1 MLNSDLYSSVLS
13 GHKMI
18 VVVCDNGGFA
28 VIERLQL
35 AQGGVSF
42 NNMIATSRVVAPI
55 TVDFAAHAASLG
67 AAAETVTTLDELD
80 QALARARQAKGTVVI
95 VVRTDPYA
103 WSEGG
108 AFWEVGVPEVSS
120 RPEVLE
126 ARQRMEDGKAHQRVG
141 L

>member
-35 AQGGVSF
+35 AQGGVAF
-42 NNMIATSRVVAPI
+42 NNMIATSRVVSAV

-67 AAAETVTTLDELD
+67 LHVRDGHGPG
-80 QALARARQAKGTVVI
+80 RARPGFGPGAPGQGHGGHRPAH
-95 VVRTDPYA
+95 RPLA

-108 AFWEVGVPEVSS
+108 ASWEVGVPEVSS
-120 RPEVLE
+120 RPEVSQ
-126 ARQRMEDGKAHQRVG
+126 ARQRMECGEGSTEVG

>member
-42 NNMIATSRVVAPI
+42 NNMIAASRVVAPVA
-55 TVDFAAHAASLG
+55 VDFAAHAAALG
-67 AAAETVTTLDELD
+67 C
-80 QALARARQAKGTVVI
+80 K
-95 VVRTDPYA
+95 P
-103 WSEGG
+103 
-108 AFWEVGVPEVSS
+108 
-120 RPEVLE
+120 RP
-126 ARQRMEDGKAHQRVG
+126 
-141 L
+141 